1 MGFIGQLLG
10 RRLFIVL
17 GGLLIC
23 FGAGLQAG
31 AHGTSYLTAGR
42 VIGGVGM
49 GFNTTMVPIWV
60 AETSKA
66 KHRGALIATQLS
78 IVILGLTIAYWF
90 DYGMIR
96 NHPETSAVWRL
107 PIAFQVVFILLTFAT
122 IFFLPESP
130 RYLYARGHTEDA
142 DDITARIFSVPVNS
156 AEVSKQRS
164 DVFAAL
170 EAEKEN
176 KFSWKTFF
184 YDTSP
189 VNTTWRLW
197 LGVLVQFFQQM
208 DG

>member
-1 MGFIGQLLG
+1 
-10 RRLFIVL
+10 
-17 GGLLIC
+17 
-23 FGAGLQAG
+23 
-31 AHGTSYLTAGR
+31 
-42 VIGGVGM
+42 
-49 GFNTTMVPIWV
+49 MVPIWV

-66 KHRGALIATQLS
+66 KSRGALIAAQLT

-90 DYGMIR
+90 DYGMIK
-96 NHPETSAVWRL
+96 NHPNTEAVWRL

-130 RYLYARGHTEDA
+130 RYLYAQGHVDDA
-142 DDITARIFSVPVNS
+142 DHVMARIYSVPIDS
-156 AEVSKQRS
+156 AEVAKHRS

-170 EAEKEN
+170 EAEKEYN
-176 KFSWKTFF
+176 FGFKNLF
-184 YDTSP
+184 YDNSP